1 MNLLD
6 HIVPILLAVFAAGFI
21 RGATGFGFSMAAV
34 TLMSFAISPLT
45 AVMIAQVL
53 QVASAPADL
62 IAFRRDVD
70 WPALGR
76 LSIGALIGVP
86 LGVMTA
92 SAVPEEVLRLLLAI
106 ILLIGFV
113 LLIAKVSFTPGTKQ
127 AIATGAAS
135 GLFAG
140 MAAMPSPPVVAY
152 FLGTGQGK
160 ASTRAS
166 LLMFFCMTA
175 CVAISVAVLQGS
187 FQMVALWQGLL
198 ALPAMTLG
206 SRLGGI
212 LFKKLDERLFRLT
225 ALCVFGTLV
234 LSAGAKAIAAFL

>member
-1 MNLLD
+1 
-6 HIVPILLAVFAAGFI
+6 
-21 RGATGFGFSMAAV
+21 MAAV
-34 TLMSFAISPLT
+34 TMMSFAISPLT

-53 QVASAPADL
+53 QIASAPADL
-62 IAFRRDVD
+62 VAFRKDVD
-70 WPALGR
+70 WSALGR
-76 LSIGALIGVP
+76 LSMGALLGVP
-86 LGVMTA
+86 MGVFVA
-92 SAVPEEVLRLLLAI
+92 SAVSEEVLRVLLAV

-113 LLIAKVSFTPGTKQ
+113 LLITKISFKPDTRQ
-127 AIATGAAS
+127 AIATGVAS

-152 FLGTGQGK
+152 FLGTSQDK
-160 ASTRAS
+160 VTTRAS

-175 CVAISVAVLQGS
+175 CVAIFVASLQGS
-187 FQMVALWQGLL
+187 FQMIALWQGLL

-212 LFKKLDERLFRLT
+212 VFKRLDENMFRVA

-234 LSAGAKAIAAFL
+234 ISAGVKAMTAFL